1 MSSQLVKI
9 KKQKKKNRKNRKNQE
24 KSKSI
29 NKNYL
34 EQKQNQ
40 EED

>member
-9 KKQKKKNRKNRKNQE
+9 KKQKKKTEKNRKNQE